1 MFVDALMQIPWLASI
16 LSAIGI
22 VLKNIWDVCVSAWKR
37 VVVWFSAFIPLV
49 ITWASQRIAHWV
61 VVLTAYVALLVA
73 AWQLVLV
80 VVGYLVDLVFPWDL
94 LRGDQNAGIGW
105 MLQFVWNE
113 PLNLSVAWDY
123 VEQMP
128 PIVLASNTARAFW
141 RKIRFA
147 RLANE
152 HL

>member
-22 VLKNIWDVCVSAWKR
+22 VLKNIWDVCVAAWKR

-61 VVLTAYVALLVA
+61 VVLTAYIALLVA

-80 VVGYLVDLVFPWDL
+80 VVGYLVDLVVDWSLFSA
-94 LRGDQNAGIGW
+94 DQMPGIEW
-105 MLQFVWNE
+105 LLQFVWGP

-128 PIVLASNTARAFW
+128 PIVLASNTARVFW